1 MSTTQDILARRS
13 GRDMTRIEKIK
24 TIVGDL
30 ITTMG
35 WDKDVNFENTPER
48 FAKWLDVYEG
58 LSKTDVIESIQRHFK
73 AVFPTRNGGLIVQDP
88 IKCFSMCPHHM
99 LLIEYDV
106 YIGYVP
112 EDKAIGLSKL
122 SRIAIDLA
130 RYPWIQEDY
139 TSELADRLHEGLG
152 CKGVMVI
159 CKGIHNCMRARGV
172 KQPETVT
179 TTSSITG
186 VFAKP
191 PEGFNPR
198 QEFLDLIQLGK

>member
-73 AVFPTRNGGLIVQDP
+73 LF
-88 IKCFSMCPHHM
+88 
-99 LLIEYDV
+99 
-106 YIGYVP
+106 
-112 EDKAIGLSKL
+112 
-122 SRIAIDLA
+122 
-130 RYPWIQEDY
+130 
-139 TSELADRLHEGLG
+139 
-152 CKGVMVI
+152 
-159 CKGIHNCMRARGV
+159 
-172 KQPETVT
+172 
-179 TTSSITG
+179 
-186 VFAKP
+186 
-191 PEGFNPR
+191 
-198 QEFLDLIQLGK
+198 